1 MYTFI
6 LLNLAPKIKT
16 NHLNKS
22 TKILFITPPFTQLNT
37 PYPATA
43 YLKGFFNTQN
53 INTEQVD
60 LGIDVT
66 LRLFSKQGFT
76 EIFEAITNSD
86 TVLSSNSE
94 RICVLQ
100 DDYINTIDSVIRFL
114 QGKNQTLAHSIIT
127 REFLPE
133 ASRFEQIED
142 LEWTFGEMGITDR
155 AKRLATLYLED
166 MADLIVESIDPHFG
180 FSRYAEKLAVA
191 ANSFD
196 EINDTLQ
203 QDNNLID
210 NLLIEE
216 LKKVISKHQPK
227 VVAISIPFPGNL
239 YGALKSG
246 QWLKANHPEIKIAM
260 GGGYP
265 NTELRSLSDTR
276 VFNYTDFIT
285 LDDGE
290 APLTV
295 LLEHIDGKRNEKSLK
310 RTLTMSNGK
319 VVYFNGAPEPDF
331 THAEVGTP
339 DYHGLNLNNY
349 ISVIEIANPMHRLW
363 SDGRWNKLT
372 LAHGCYWGKCTFCDT
387 SLDYIKRYQPV
398 SAAILCDR
406 IEELI
411 AQTGENGFHFVDEA
425 APPALLRDL
434 SIEILRRNLKVTWW
448 TNIRF
453 EQKFT
458 SDLAKLMKMAG
469 CIAISGGLEVASDR
483 LLERIKKGVSIEKVS
498 KVTQSLTEAG
508 IMVHAYLMYGFPT
521 QTEQETVD
529 SLEVVRQ
536 LFSAGIIQSAY
547 WHRFSM
553 TAHSP
558 IGIDPQSF
566 GVSKDTEEIGA
577 FANNDLFHN
586 DPDGGDH
593 SKFSFGLKKSLLN
606 FMHGIG
612 LDAPLHEWFDFKTPK
627 TTISNTRIE
636 KYLSNSDFQEI
647 TSKQTV
653 LYTGLLYVK
662 AFEAN
667 TKKTVRLEITIQ
679 NKTNSTTISLP
690 LNQGEWLLEML
701 NKTHISAPNKTTY
714 RELEQQF
721 NDANLGHFLLFWN
734 EPSITLLRK
743 NGLLL
748 L

>member
-1 MYTFI
+1 MQFRLKLI
-6 LLNLAPKIKT
+6 NLE
-16 NHLNKS
+16 KS

-53 INTEQVD
+53 VDTAQVD

-66 LRLFSKQGFT
+66 LRLFSKKGFI
-76 EIFEAITNSD
+76 EIFDSIKKEDPSLSANSQ
-86 TVLSSNSE
+86 
-94 RICVLQ
+94 RICTLRN
-100 DDYINTIDSVIRFL
+100 DYISTIDAVIRFL
-114 QGKNQTLAHSIIT
+114 QGQNQTLSHAIVT

-142 LEWTFGEMGITDR
+142 LEWTFGEMGITDK

-166 MADLIVESIDPHFG
+166 MADLIVETIDPHFG

-196 EINDTLQ
+196 EINASLQ
-203 QDNNLID
+203 QDHNLI
-210 NLLIEE
+210 NSLLIDE
-216 LKKVISKHQPK
+216 LEKVIETHKPQM
-227 VVAISIPFPGNL
+227 VAISIPFPGNL

-246 QWLKANHPEIKIAM
+246 QWLKANHPDIKIAM

-290 APLTV
+290 APLSV

-339 DYHGLNLNNY
+339 DYNGLNLNNY

-398 SAAILCDR
+398 SADLLCDR

-434 SIEILRRNLKVTWW
+434 SIEILRRNLKVIWW

-483 LLERIKKGVSIEKVS
+483 LLERINKGVSIEKVS

-558 IGIDPQSF
+558 IGMNPLSF
-566 GVSKDTEEIGA
+566 GVNKDTEEIGA

-612 LDAPLHEWFDFKTPK
+612 LDNPLHEWFDFKTPK
-627 TTISNTRIE
+627 TTIPNTRVE
-636 KYLSNSDFQEI
+636 KYLFNSEFQET
-647 TSKQTV
+647 TSKQTI
-653 LYTGLLYVK
+653 LYTGTQDIKALATTVK
-662 AFEAN
+662 KEEF
-667 TKKTVRLEITIQ
+667 LELTIQ
-679 NKTNSTTISLP
+679 NKANSTIVSLP
-690 LNQGEWLLEML
+690 QKQGEWLVNML
-701 NKTHISAPNKTTY
+701 QETHISVTKKTTY
-714 RELEQQF
+714 KDLEQQF
-721 NDANLGHFLLFWN
+721 NEANLGHFLLFWN
-734 EPSITLLRK
+734 EPAIALLRK